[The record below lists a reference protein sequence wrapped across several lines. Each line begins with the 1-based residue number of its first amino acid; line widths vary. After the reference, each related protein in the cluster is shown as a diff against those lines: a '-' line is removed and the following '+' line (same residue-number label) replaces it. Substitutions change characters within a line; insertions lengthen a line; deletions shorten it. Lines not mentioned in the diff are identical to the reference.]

1 MNFKVLSVAA
11 LLVSGLCFSAVVT
24 AEKMPESP
32 KQKELRIEKDV
43 NELFQ
48 RGVRMAATE
57 LDVRKEVKP
66 FAVIKKRDGKY
77 GVFGLDNTVRNAKLT
92 VDDQAASIRKYLI
105 ELVAADQIDA
115 SLQVMFATVR
125 QEDKEPRQGL
135 MFEIEHLEGLS
146 LMRFLPISKL
156 KDEQGKEN
164 GKLLFELEALST
176 TVKPKT
182 VFAFAKMQ

>member
-11 LLVSGLCFSAVVT
+11 LLISTVCFSGASV
-24 AEKMPESP
+24 AEEMPESP

-66 FAVIKKRDGKY
+66 FAVIKKRDGTY
-77 GVFGLDNTVRNAKLT
+77 GVFGTGNTEKNAKLS
-92 VDDQAASIRKYLI
+92 VDDQTASIRKYLI
-105 ELVAADQIDA
+105 ELVVADQIDA
-115 SLQVMFATVR
+115 SMQVMYATVK
-125 QEDKEPRQGL
+125 QDGKPPRQGL
-135 MFEIEHLEGLS
+135 MFEIEHINGVS
-146 LMRFLPISKL
+146 LLRFLPISKI
-156 KDEQGKEN
+156 KDEQGKES